1 MKAFFRLSKAEMTM
15 ELYNADC
22 LEQMK
27 LIPDKSVDLIICDL
41 PYGCLTGGGGQE
53 KTRRRFAGGKD
64 TGTLIKQKEGVIAGC
79 PWDVKIDLPSF
90 WEQVKRIRKSDKS
103 PCLQFCTTKFG
114 FELGASNPA
123 EFRYDIVWTK
133 TNAVGFL
140 QANKMPMRSHEM
152 IYVFSK
158 KGAYYKRID
167 IEGDFPAGGGGR
179 STANFMP
186 IAGMPNLGTTV
197 AGKRCIKSYVEVAN
211 KKTKGGHPT
220 AKPIEL
226 YKFLLE
232 RYCPPGGTVLDPT
245 FGSGNSGQ
253 AAKLLGLKYIGI
265 EKDADFFKKAKS
277 ILLPETEEVV
287 IQL

>member
-1 MKAFFRLSKAEMTM
+1 M
-15 ELYNADC
+15 ELYNGDC
-22 LEQMK
+22 LEIMK
-27 LIPDKSVDLIICDL
+27 SIPDKSVDLIICDL
-41 PYGCLTGGGGQE
+41 PYGCLTGQNINKGLMRMENGIA
-53 KTRRRFAGGKD
+53 TGKKAE
-64 TGTLIKQKEGVIAGC
+64 TKNGLLQGC
-79 PWDVKIDLPSF
+79 PWDVKIDLHAF

-103 PCLQFCTTKFG
+103 PCLHFCTTKFG

-211 KKTKGGHPT
+211 KKTRGGHPT
-220 AKPIEL
+220 AKPVDL

-232 RYCPPGGTVLDPT
+232 RYCPAGGTVLDPT

-265 EKDADFFKKAKS
+265 EKDEAFFKKAKS
-277 ILLPETEEVV
+277 ILLPEAEVV

>member
-1 MKAFFRLSKAEMTM
+1 MTM

-41 PYGCLTGGGGQE
+41 PYGCLSSGFRGGEIDRYVDGKKTGRVI
-53 KTRRRFAGGKD
+53 KT
-64 TGTLIKQKEGVIAGC
+64 EGCA
-79 PWDVKIDLPSF
+79 WDIKIDLHAF

-167 IEGDFPAGGGGR
+167 IEGDFPAGGGGS

-220 AKPIEL
+220 AKPVDL

-232 RYCPPGGTVLDPT
+232 RYCPAGGTVLDPT
-245 FGSGNSGQ
+245 FGSGNSGK
-253 AAKLLGLKYIGI
+253 AAKELGLKYIGI
-265 EKDADFFKKAKS
+265 EKDEAFFKKAKS
-277 ILLPETEEVV
+277 ILLPEAEVV

>member
-1 MKAFFRLSKAEMTM
+1 M
-15 ELYNADC
+15 ELYNGDC
-22 LEQMK
+22 LEILK
-27 LIPDKSVDLIICDL
+27 SIPDKSVDLIICDL

-53 KTRRRFAGGKD
+53 KKKRNLIRYEDGKPTNKDAVYRGG
-64 TGTLIKQKEGVIAGC
+64 TIAGC

-103 PCLQFCTTKFG
+103 PCLHFCTTKFG

-123 EFRYDIVWTK
+123 EFRYDIVWDK
-133 TNAVGFL
+133 QRGVSFL
-140 QANKMPMRSHEM
+140 SANKMPMRSHEM

-158 KGAYYKRID
+158 AGAFYHRKD
-167 IEGDFPAGGGGR
+167 IEGDFKKSLGGAKPGSVYG
-179 STANFMP
+179 SAVSSNNDNT
-186 IAGMPNLGTTV
+186 
-197 AGKRCIKSYVEVAN
+197 GKRCVLSIIPTHTTSS
-211 KKTKGGHPT
+211 KGGHPT
-220 AKPIEL
+220 AKPVDL

-232 RYCPPGGTVLDPT
+232 RYCPAGGTVLDPT

-265 EKDADFFKKAKS
+265 EKDEAFFKKAKS
-277 ILLPETEEVV
+277 ILLPEAEVV